1 MGIRVGTSL
10 AGPRPQGL
18 ELSCELARWRR
29 SSHEQASAKCIGD
42 LCPNWLRG
50 AWTGFRSAGRFCRH
64 GGDRRAQPGTCVDPL
79 LKQTP
84 DRVASRQAL
93 PIRAEAR
100 TIARGLLTF
109 ALVVLAL
116 WTAGDFVTPVGWA
129 AIIAIAT
136 WPIYTPVASYLSER
150 RPPILVPLLFTIR
163 VGLLLFAPIA
173 LATHQIAQ
181 QSQTIVSWM
190 SQARDNGM
198 PVPSRFEQLPI
209 AADFLQQWWR
219 ENLTEPK
226 GAAAWFERFN
236 AEAAMEWTKALGGQL
251 LHRTLMFLISLLALF
266 LILRNGEWL
275 AARTLETAERVFGD
289 PAEGLAQNMVAAIR
303 GSVNGTVVVAI
314 LEGMLIGIAYAIAG
328 VPYWALFALLTTAF
342 AMVPFGAW
350 VAFTMAALVLLFSGG
365 SVMVAALV
373 FGWGAVVML
382 VGDHFIWPTLVGGAT
397 RLPFLF
403 ALIGIFGG
411 LQTFG
416 LIGLFVGPVIMAAL
430 LTVWREWILTSD
442 TLQRRGPERRLDAHS

>member
-1 MGIRVGTSL
+1 
-10 AGPRPQGL
+10 L
-18 ELSCELARWRR
+18 E
-29 SSHEQASAKCIGD
+29 K
-42 LCPNWLRG
+42 P
-50 AWTGFRSAGRFCRH
+50 FGR
-64 GGDRRAQPGTCVDPL
+64 VDPL
-79 LKQTP
+79 LKQAP

-100 TIARGLLTF
+100 TIARALLTF
-109 ALVVLAL
+109 ALIVLAL
-116 WTAGDFVTPVGWA
+116 WTAGDLLTPVGWA

-136 WPIYTPVASYLSER
+136 WPIYAPLASRLSER
-150 RPPILVPLLFTIR
+150 RRPVVAPLLFTVL
-163 VGLLLFAPIA
+163 VGLLLFTPIA

-181 QSQTIVSWM
+181 QSQTIASWTA
-190 SQARDNGM
+190 QARDNGI
-198 PVPSRFEQLPI
+198 PVPSWVGQLPI

-219 ENLTEPK
+219 ENLAEAK

-236 AEAAMEWTKALGGQL
+236 AEAATEWTKALGGQL
-251 LHRTLMFLISLLALF
+251 LHRTFMFLISLFALF
-266 LILRNGEWL
+266 VMLRNGEWL
-275 AARTLETAERVFGD
+275 AARILDTAERVLGD
-289 PAEGLAQNMVAAIR
+289 RAEGLAQKMVGAIR

-342 AMVPFGAW
+342 AMLPLGAW
-350 VAFTMAALVLLFSGG
+350 VAFTVAALVLLLSGG
-365 SVMVAALV
+365 SAVAAALV
-373 FGWGAVVML
+373 FCWGAIVML
-382 VGDHFIWPTLVGGAT
+382 VGDYFIWPTLVGGAA

-430 LTVWREWILTSD
+430 LTVWREWILAPD
-442 TLQRRGPERRLDAHS
+442 TPQGRRGNVAHAATD

>member
-1 MGIRVGTSL
+1 
-10 AGPRPQGL
+10 
-18 ELSCELARWRR
+18 
-29 SSHEQASAKCIGD
+29 
-42 LCPNWLRG
+42 
-50 AWTGFRSAGRFCRH
+50 
-64 GGDRRAQPGTCVDPL
+64 VDPL

-84 DRVASRQAL
+84 DRAAGPQAL

-109 ALVVLAL
+109 ALIALAL
-116 WTAGDFVTPVGWA
+116 WTAGDFLTPIGWA

-136 WPIYTPVASYLSER
+136 WPIYAPLASHLSER
-150 RPPILVPLLFTIR
+150 RRPVLAPLLFTVL
-163 VGLLLFAPIA
+163 VGLLLFTPIA

-181 QSQTIVSWM
+181 QSQMIVAWM
-190 SQARDNGM
+190 TQARDNGI
-198 PVPSRFEQLPI
+198 PVPSWIEQFPI

-219 ENLTEPK
+219 DNLSEPK

-236 AEAAMEWTKALGGQL
+236 AEAAAEWTKALGGEL
-251 LHRTLMFLISLLALF
+251 LHRTFMFLISLLALF
-266 LILRNGEWL
+266 LTLRHGEWL
-275 AARTLETAERVFGD
+275 AARTLETAERMFGD
-289 PAEGLAQNMVAAIR
+289 PAERLAQKMVEAVR

-314 LEGMLIGIAYAIAG
+314 LEGMLIGMAYAIAG

-342 AMVPFGAW
+342 AMLPLGAW
-350 VAFTMAALVLLFSGG
+350 VAFTVAALMLLISGG
-365 SVMVAALV
+365 SVMAAALV
-373 FGWGAVVML
+373 FGWAAIVML
-382 VGDHFIWPTLVGGAT
+382 VGDHFIWPTLVGGAA

-430 LTVWREWILTSD
+430 LTVWREWILASD
-442 TLQRRGPERRLDAHS
+442 TPQGRRE

>member
-1 MGIRVGTSL
+1 
-10 AGPRPQGL
+10 
-18 ELSCELARWRR
+18 
-29 SSHEQASAKCIGD
+29 
-42 LCPNWLRG
+42 
-50 AWTGFRSAGRFCRH
+50 
-64 GGDRRAQPGTCVDPL
+64 VDPL
-79 LKQTP
+79 LKQAP
-84 DRVASRQAL
+84 DRVASRQTL

-109 ALVVLAL
+109 ALIVLAL
-116 WTAGDFVTPVGWA
+116 WTAGDFLTPVGWA

-136 WPIYTPVASYLSER
+136 WPIYVPLASLLSER
-150 RPPILVPLLFTIR
+150 RRPVLAPLLFTFL
-163 VGLLLFAPIA
+163 VGLLLFTPIA

-181 QSQTIVSWM
+181 QSQMILAWM
-190 SQARDNGM
+190 TQARDNGI
-198 PVPSRFEQLPI
+198 PVPSWIEQLPI

-236 AEAAMEWTKALGGQL
+236 ADAATEWTKALGGQL
-251 LHRTLMFLISLLALF
+251 LHRIFMFLISLLALF
-266 LILRNGEWL
+266 LVLRNGEWL

-289 PAEGLAQNMVAAIR
+289 PAERLAQKMVGAVR

-314 LEGMLIGIAYAIAG
+314 LEGLLIGMAYAIAG

-342 AMVPFGAW
+342 AMLPLGAW
-350 VAFTMAALVLLFSGG
+350 VAFTVAALVLLLSGG
-365 SVMVAALV
+365 SVMAAALV
-373 FGWGAVVML
+373 FGWGAIVML
-382 VGDHFIWPTLVGGAT
+382 VGDYFIWPTLVGGAA

-416 LIGLFVGPVIMAAL
+416 LIGLFVGPVVMAAL
-430 LTVWREWILTSD
+430 LTVWREWLLAPD
-442 TLQRRGPERRLDAHS
+442 TPQERREHVPRTEPT